1 MSLFIVKNNIRVRLE
16 LLNPAIAMPN
26 SMRIS
31 E

>member
-1 MSLFIVKNNIRVRLE
+1 MSLFIVKINTWVMLE
-16 LLNPAIAMPN
+16 LLNPAIVMPN